1 MKSVKRLFF
10 VFFMVLVGTVCVCT
24 IKNVEA
30 SAAVQMTPWTLS
42 FDNGQVVPIS
52 KEQTSF
58 SVVANSFS
66 VTYNDLTGE
75 TSGGY
80 FDIWVECFGVVPY
93 EPRIEQQYIAN
104 GETLTYQMG
113 GNLYF
118 VYHYYNEE
126 AQYDD
131 RMWIPFKVDRSIVSS
146 NRIVT
151 NFDANTYYY
160 DESLYFRD
168 GDYRRDPDIDLVFE
182 GRNLTTGEYLE
193 VSYGSLNV
201 DDEGE
206 YEVIIRD
213 NRKNQTKTYQFAIDK
228 TAPMIYLV
236 EWDYFVETPVLEGTI
251 TSAGMKVMYGDNI
264 EVSQM
269 TYSYKPFNSNSVETG
284 SVENNYIF
292 WRKGEYVIT
301 VTDMVGKTTSTTF
314 TISSFDIVAD
324 PDGAAT
330 LGTEVTL
337 NDGEK
342 GGTTLHVGYTRCLY
356 LDGNAP
362 SQSRLDYTF
371 TSSNSSIATVSEY
384 GTVTAK
390 GVGVVEITCVLKS
403 NPNKVSKIVLTILP

>member
-1 MKSVKRLFF
+1 MEIHIIIVK
-10 VFFMVLVGTVCVCT
+10 VFIF
-24 IKNVEA
+24 
-30 SAAVQMTPWTLS
+30 
-42 FDNGQVVPIS
+42 
-52 KEQTSF
+52 
-58 SVVANSFS
+58 
-66 VTYNDLTGE
+66 
-75 TSGGY
+75 
-80 FDIWVECFGVVPY
+80 
-93 EPRIEQQYIAN
+93 
-104 GETLTYQMG
+104 
-113 GNLYF
+113 
-118 VYHYYNEE
+118 
-126 AQYDD
+126 
-131 RMWIPFKVDRSIVSS
+131 
-146 NRIVT
+146 
-151 NFDANTYYY
+151 
-160 DESLYFRD
+160 
-168 GDYRRDPDIDLVFE
+168 
-182 GRNLTTGEYLE
+182 LTTGEYLE
-193 VSYGSLNV
+193 VGYHSLNV

-213 NRKNQTKTYQFAIDK
+213 NRKNQTKMYQFAIDK

-371 TSSNSSIATVSEY
+371 TSSNSSVATVSEY

-403 NPNKVSKIVLTILP
+403 NPSKVSKIILTILP